1 MAIMWINKQTKT
13 KTSKTINPK
22 KQNIWDN
29 VWCRLMFLFSLGF
42 FCFVLVSKWKFEKN
56 VFVEWIW
63 SIKIS
68 KETQGLSL
76 VLETFQCRKPNLKC
90 WKTKNNLNFVC
101 FFDTS
106 WLIISI
112 QKNKFFWLNH
122 FNTKKIKK
130 EKTIFW
136 VKTKHSLKRFFGF
149 ARVFVLSLPGFVCF
163 SRCGPKQVWL

>member
-68 KETQGLSL
+68 KETQGLFL

-90 WKTKNNLNFVC
+90 WKKQKTTWILFVFWYILIDHIHSKKQVFFGWIISIPKNKERKNNLLSQNQTFPQT
-101 FFDTS
+101 FF
-106 WLIISI
+106 L
-112 QKNKFFWLNH
+112 
-122 FNTKKIKK
+122 
-130 EKTIFW
+130 
-136 VKTKHSLKRFFGF
+136 
-149 ARVFVLSLPGFVCF
+149 VLLEFLF
-163 SRCGPKQVWL
+163 